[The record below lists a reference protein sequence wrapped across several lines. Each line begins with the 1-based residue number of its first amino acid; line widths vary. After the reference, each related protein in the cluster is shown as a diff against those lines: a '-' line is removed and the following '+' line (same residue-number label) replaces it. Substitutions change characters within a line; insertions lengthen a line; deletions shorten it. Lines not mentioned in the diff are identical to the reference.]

1 MGLKDIFKF
10 LLLLGLGSPC
20 IAQSFPER
28 TWVSSTGVE
37 IQARMLGFDGTK
49 VTIERSDARKFAF
62 PLTSLFFPQRIGS
75 VRTAW
80 SPKSTLKQGFD
91 TILTGCGFECSG
103 RFADLEPSGH
113 CSVVGGARLRE
124 EWKKGSEKLLVDL
137 RGTWGDKKLRSA
149 REGRDFSLVRS
160 LALAEPFP
168 RDTFGSIFS
177 GNGANLCLHWQ
188 EP

>member
-62 PLTSLFFPQRIGS
+62 PLTLL
-75 VRTAW
+75 
-80 SPKSTLKQGFD
+80 SPKDQQYRQDSLVPKEHPPKQGFD

-113 CSVVGGARLRE
+113 CSVVGGARL
-124 EWKKGSEKLLVDL
+124 
-137 RGTWGDKKLRSA
+137 
-149 REGRDFSLVRS
+149 
-160 LALAEPFP
+160 
-168 RDTFGSIFS
+168 
-177 GNGANLCLHWQ
+177 
-188 EP
+188 